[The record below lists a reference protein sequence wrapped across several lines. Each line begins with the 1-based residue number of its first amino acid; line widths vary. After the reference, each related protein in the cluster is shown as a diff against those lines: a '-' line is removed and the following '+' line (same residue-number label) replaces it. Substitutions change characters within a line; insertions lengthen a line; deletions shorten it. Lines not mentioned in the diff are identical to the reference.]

1 MNTLKEI
8 EQPIIPEHILKEF
21 DEFKDWH
28 FELKA
33 SLDKL
38 NLSGQD
44 EVEYLDEII
53 SRERAYYFKKINQLG
68 KLTEGFEEES
78 KRQFSG
84 KYLPQGYMIS

>member
-44 EVEYLDEII
+44 EVEYLMRFYLGNEHII
-53 SRERAYYFKKINQLG
+53 SRRSIDLG
-68 KLTEGFEEES
+68 S
-78 KRQFSG
+78 
-84 KYLPQGYMIS
+84 